1 MFTPKGKFGWYE
13 LMTSDTEA
21 AGKFYSNVV
30 GWTTK
35 DVGNADMA
43 YTTFNVGESGVAGM
57 LALPQHTG
65 WIGYIHVDD
74 VDAHVDKIVEAGG
87 KLLKPA
93 ADVPGM
99 LRFAVMADP
108 QGAGFVVFTSNPAM
122 PTPADPPKPPTQG
135 TIGWHELYAADLE
148 PAWEFYAKMFGWTIL
163 RDMDMGPMGVYR
175 IFSDGDETKPMG
187 AGGMMTKDPNV
198 PNPAWGFY
206 FNVDGIDA
214 AIERINAAGGK
225 VLMGPHQ
232 VPGDSWI
239 VMAEDPQGA
248 NFNLVSLK
256 R

>member
-13 LMTSDTEA
+13 LMTSDTQA
-21 AGKFYSNVV
+21 AAKFYSSVV

-35 DVGNADMA
+35 DVGNADMS
-43 YTTFNVGESGVAGM
+43 YTTFNVGEYGVAGM
-57 LALPQHTG
+57 LSLPQHTG

-74 VDAHVDKIVEAGG
+74 VDAHVTKIVEAGG
-87 KLLKPA
+87 KVWKPA
-93 ADVPGM
+93 TDVPGM
-99 LRFAVMADP
+99 LRFAVMSDP

-122 PTPADPPKPPTQG
+122 PSPANPPKAPTPG

-148 PAWEFYAKMFGWTIL
+148 PAWDFYSKMFGWTIA
-163 RDMDMGPMGVYR
+163 RDMDMGQMGIYR
-175 IFSDGDETKPMG
+175 IFNEPENPTPMG

-198 PNPAWGFY
+198 PNPVWGFY

-225 VLMGPHQ
+225 ILMGPHQ

-239 VMAEDPQGA
+239 VMAQDPQGA
-248 NFNLVSLK
+248 KFNLVSMTK
-256 R
+256 

>member
-35 DVGNADMA
+35 DVGNADMP
-43 YTTFNVGESGVAGM
+43 YTTFNIGESGVAGM
-57 LALPQHTG
+57 LTLPQHTG

-74 VDAHVDKIVEAGG
+74 VDAHVEKIVEAGG
-87 KLLKPA
+87 KLWKPA

-122 PTPADPPKPPTQG
+122 PKPADPPKPPTPG
-135 TIGWHELYAADLE
+135 TIGWHELYAADLG
-148 PAWEFYAKMFGWTIL
+148 PAWEFYSTMFGWTINH
-163 RDMDMGPMGVYR
+163 DMDMGPMGIYR
-175 IFSDGDETKPMG
+175 IFNDGDDAKPMG
-187 AGGMMTKDPNV
+187 AGGMMTKDPHI
-198 PNPAWGFY
+198 PNPVWGFY
-206 FNVDGIDA
+206 FQVDGINA

-239 VMAEDPQGA
+239 VMAQDPQGA

-256 R
+256 Q